1 MNLHTL
7 TVNGQETSE
16 DVEPRVLL
24 CDYLRDTLCLS
35 GTKVG
40 CEHGACGACTVLLDG
55 EPIRSCLMFAV
66 QAAGHSVTTIEGL
79 VDGSALSPLQ
89 QAFHECHGLQCG
101 FCTAG
106 FIVTLTALFR
116 KYPCPNDVEI
126 SHALGGHLC
135 RCTGYVGI
143 LAAVRR
149 VAAENRQKV

>member
-1 MNLHTL
+1 MKPT
-7 TVNGQETSE
+7 TFKVNGQNVSTNC
-16 DVEPRVLL
+16 EPRLLL
-24 CDYLRDTLCLS
+24 CDYLRDTLRLP

-40 CEHGACGACTVLLDG
+40 CEHGACGACTVLFDG
-55 EPIRSCLMFAV
+55 EPIRSCLMFTV
-66 QAAGHSVTTIEGL
+66 QAEGHAITTIEGL
-79 VDGSALSPLQ
+79 VDGTTLSPLQ

-116 KYPCPNDVEI
+116 NCPSPTDEQI
-126 SHALGGHLC
+126 SATLGAHIC

-149 VAAENRQKV
+149 VARENRVES